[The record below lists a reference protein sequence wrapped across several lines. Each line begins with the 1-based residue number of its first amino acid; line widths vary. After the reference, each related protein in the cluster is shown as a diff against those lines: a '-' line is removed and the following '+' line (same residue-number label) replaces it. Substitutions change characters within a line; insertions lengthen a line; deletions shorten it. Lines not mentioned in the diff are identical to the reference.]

1 LRQGGRVPGDRAWR
15 CGLCC
20 HRSLSGRD
28 ARASEVGRAWPPP
41 AAARRPA
48 PAEDLGSPQLIKRK
62 ARVANG
68 SAVPVELVDTAGILL
83 AHHLIEPEELLLL
96 RLVASWLHQVHVA
109 FGLPAGS
116 PGGLWAAITTG
127 QRGGGWA
134 ATLLPTSKG
143 GGDRALFRLA
153 ELYAHFAE
161 LGQLERLALVMQIAD
176 GEVRPTNAHA
186 LAELRAG
193 LQTVMALQRRGRQRP
208 PVAAAAAQ

>member
-1 LRQGGRVPGDRAWR
+1 VAWR
-15 CGLCC
+15 K
-20 HRSLSGRD
+20 RGRPRL
-28 ARASEVGRAWPPP
+28 AT
-41 AAARRPA
+41 ARRRATTRAGRRSP
-48 PAEDLGSPQLIKRK
+48 EDLGSPELIKRK

-83 AHHLIEPEELLLL
+83 AHHLIEPEELLIL
-96 RLVASWLHQVHVA
+96 RLVASWLRQLRVA

-134 ATLLPTSKG
+134 ATLSAISKG

-153 ELYAHFAE
+153 ELYEHFAE
-161 LGQLERLALVMQIAD
+161 LGQLERLALVMQIAA
-176 GEVRPTNAHA
+176 GEARPTNAHA

-208 PVAAAAAQ
+208 PVEAAAAQ